1 MPAPGSRTLLSS
13 TIQPKHQ
20 SALSAA
26 SPLSRRRSLE
36 PQPIEIVPD
45 MLSLAGLLN
54 RELGAARRYGTRPAV
69 LLLQVEV
76 RPEAG
81 GLAPL
86 PAQQEELID
95 TLGARLRCRVRSH
108 DVVARVGRS
117 RYAVVLQNMARAPLP
132 AVQARLQ
139 RALGGPYE
147 LQSQLL
153 FASLRM
159 GAALCGPHRCSGLE
173 LCQSAEL
180 AMEQAAPDALPA
192 PAEER
197 RRREDAAPST

>member
-81 GLAPL
+81 GMAPRTD
-86 PAQQEELID
+86 QQEELIAA
-95 TLGARLRCRVRSH
+95 LGARLRCRVRSH
-108 DVVARVGRS
+108 DVVARVGRA

-173 LCQSAEL
+173 LSQSAEL
-180 AMEQAAPDALPA
+180 AMEQAAPDTVPTLVAD
-192 PAEER
+192 R
-197 RRREDAAPST
+197 RRSEDSPPRL